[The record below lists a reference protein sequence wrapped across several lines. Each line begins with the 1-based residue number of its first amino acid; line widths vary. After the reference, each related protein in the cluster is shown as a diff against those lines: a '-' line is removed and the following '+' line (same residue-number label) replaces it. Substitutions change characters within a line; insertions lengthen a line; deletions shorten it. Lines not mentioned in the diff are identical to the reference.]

1 MKGRHWFWFA
11 LIVVI
16 FLCLPGYV
24 MAEDS
29 TVLNV
34 GIWSLLPALLAIVLA
49 FVTRQVVLSLFLG
62 AFVGVVMLEGGNVFS
77 AFLTLLSKYL
87 VGALTDSFHAG
98 ILIFLMVLGSVV
110 GIIGRM
116 GGTKALADFIGRLAK
131 NERTAQFAAWLL
143 GIVVFF
149 DDYANAVVVGP
160 TMRPLFDKYN
170 ISREKLAFIV
180 DATAAPITGLFIIST
195 WIGYELSLIKD
206 SYASLGIA
214 AAPYDV
220 FLSSLPFRFYEIL
233 MLLFVLLIAFT
244 GRDFGPMWHAEH
256 RARTTGKLLDDDAR
270 PIAAN
275 IKMEQVYLGNKE
287 ARAYNALIPIVVLI
301 VSSLI
306 ALWYNGGGPNL
317 GYTFDAIRQA
327 FSNADSSIAILWA
340 TVFTAIVTVLLAVGQ
355 RILSLQETMDAFTE
369 GAASMVPALMI
380 LTLAWTISGVIAD
393 VGTAQF
399 LVGVLSEHLPVFA
412 VAPLVFLV
420 ASLVSFA
427 TGTSWGTMAI
437 VMPLAIPLAYNVSPT
452 ITTLVVGS
460 VLGGAIFGDHCSPIS
475 DTTIM
480 ASMSSACD
488 HIAHV
493 KTQLPYALAI
503 QVICLILYVLG
514 GFISSWWVLLL
525 IGAVSVL
532 AVVRYVGKPVG
543 ASNSKPSS
551 DRI

>member
-1 MKGRHWFWFA
+1 
-11 LIVVI
+11 VV
-16 FLCLPGYV
+16 
-24 MAEDS
+24 
-29 TVLNV
+29 T
-34 GIWSLLPALLAIVLA
+34 
-49 FVTRQVVLSLFLG
+49 
-62 AFVGVVMLEGGNVFS
+62 FS
-77 AFLTLLSKYL
+77 VAFLTLLSKYL

-180 DATAAPITGLFIIST
+180 DATAAPVTGLFIIST

-306 ALWYNGGGPNL
+306 ALL
-317 GYTFDAIRQA
+317 
-327 FSNADSSIAILWA
+327 
-340 TVFTAIVTVLLAVGQ
+340 VQ
-355 RILSLQETMDAFTE
+355 R
-369 GAASMVPALMI
+369 
-380 LTLAWTISGVIAD
+380 W
-393 VGTAQF
+393 
-399 LVGVLSEHLPVFA
+399 
-412 VAPLVFLV
+412 
-420 ASLVSFA
+420 
-427 TGTSWGTMAI
+427 
-437 VMPLAIPLAYNVSPT
+437 
-452 ITTLVVGS
+452 
-460 VLGGAIFGDHCSPIS
+460 
-475 DTTIM
+475 
-480 ASMSSACD
+480 
-488 HIAHV
+488 
-493 KTQLPYALAI
+493 
-503 QVICLILYVLG
+503 
-514 GFISSWWVLLL
+514 
-525 IGAVSVL
+525 
-532 AVVRYVGKPVG
+532 R
-543 ASNSKPSS
+543 SKPGLHL
-551 DRI
+551 

>member
-1 MKGRHWFWFA
+1 
-11 LIVVI
+11 
-16 FLCLPGYV
+16 
-24 MAEDS
+24 
-29 TVLNV
+29 
-34 GIWSLLPALLAIVLA
+34 
-49 FVTRQVVLSLFLG
+49 
-62 AFVGVVMLEGGNVFS
+62 
-77 AFLTLLSKYL
+77 
-87 VGALTDSFHAG
+87 
-98 ILIFLMVLGSVV
+98 
-110 GIIGRM
+110 
-116 GGTKALADFIGRLAK
+116 
-131 NERTAQFAAWLL
+131 
-143 GIVVFF
+143 
-149 DDYANAVVVGP
+149 
-160 TMRPLFDKYN
+160 
-170 ISREKLAFIV
+170 
-180 DATAAPITGLFIIST
+180 LFIIST

-206 SYASLGIA
+206 SYAGLGITV
-214 AAPYDV
+214 APYDV

-233 MLLFVLLIAFT
+233 MLLFVVLIAFT

-275 IKMEQVYLGNKE
+275 IKMEQVYLGDKE
-287 ARAYNALIPIVVLI
+287 AKAYNALIPIVLLI

-317 GYTFDAIRQA
+317 GYSFDAIRQA

-340 TVFTAIVTVLLAVGQ
+340 TVFTAIVTVLMAVGQ

-380 LTLAWTISGVIAD
+380 LTLAWTISGVITD

-437 VMPLAIPLAYNVSPT
+437 VMPLAIPLAYSVSPS

-480 ASMSSACD
+480 ASMSSSCD
-488 HIAHV
+488 HIAHI
-493 KTQLPYALAI
+493 KTQLPYALAV

-514 GFISSWWVLLL
+514 GFISSSWLLLL
-525 IGAVSVL
+525 IGAVSVF
-532 AVVRYVGKPVG
+532 AVVRYLGKPVKV
-543 ASNSKPSS
+543 SNSKPSS
-551 DRI
+551 ESV